1 MKSRKNQL
9 PEQMTAIRQHEPGG
23 ALKIEKIAVPHPGP
37 GEVLVEME
45 ASPVNPSDLALLAG
59 GYLERS
65 YPFTPGLEGSGIVV
79 EAGSG
84 LFPRLRLGKRVAC
97 SPDQGGDGTWADYM
111 KTSAMKTAP
120 LPKHISPEQGSMMLV
135 NPMTAMAFIQL
146 AREEKHRAI
155 VNNAAASSLGKMLI
169 RLTKSQGIPLIN
181 IVRREEQVDALK
193 KLGAVHVLNSTS
205 ETFAAEL
212 KQLAEELDA
221 TLILDAVTGSQSS
234 ILLDAAPR
242 GSKLIAY
249 ARLSGD
255 PILANPGALIK
266 EEKEIVGFQ
275 LGNWLHSKGVLF
287 KLRFINSVK
296 RQLDGELSS
305 TISRTY
311 PLESA
316 EEAIAQYREHMSD
329 GKIILKIGS
338 Y

>member
-1 MKSRKNQL
+1 MKSRGKQV
-9 PEQMTAIRQHEPGG
+9 PDQMAAIRQHEPGG
-23 ALKIEKIAVPHPGP
+23 ALKIEQVAVPRPGP
-37 GEVLVEME
+37 GEVLVKMD

-65 YPFTPGLEGSGIVV
+65 YPFTPGLEGSGTVV
-79 EAGSG
+79 AAGSG

-97 SPDQGGDGTWADYM
+97 SPDQGGDGTWAVYM

-120 LPKHISPEQGSMMLV
+120 LPDHISHEQGSMMLV

-146 AREEKHRAI
+146 AREGKHRAI

-181 IVRREEQVDALK
+181 IVRREKQVDALK
-193 KLGAVHVLNSTS
+193 KLGAIHVLNSTS
-205 ETFAAEL
+205 ESFASEL
-212 KQLAEELDA
+212 KQLAEELEA

-242 GSKLIAY
+242 SSTLVAY

-255 PILANPGALIK
+255 PILADPGALIK
-266 EEKEIVGFQ
+266 EEKKIVGFQ
-275 LGNWLHSKGVLF
+275 LGNWLHTKGILF
-287 KLRFINSVK
+287 KLRFISSVK
-296 RQLDGELSS
+296 RQLDGALSS
-305 TISRTY
+305 SISRTY

-316 EEAIAQYREHMSD
+316 EEAIAHYKRHMSE
-329 GKIILKIGS
+329 GKIVLNIGS